1 MQQHLN
7 LFVTQFVTLY
17 ALLEPIGHLSLF
29 VALTGEQTIA
39 ERRRLAVL
47 SVGFAFLILIFF
59 AVLGQAL
66 LHAMGVSIRSFQ
78 IAGGLILFAFALTM
92 IFSEP
97 RRPTGVS
104 DDKSLTAFAIYPLA
118 TPTIAGP
125 GAILSVVLL
134 SDNNRHNYWDQ
145 GITLAVVAAMMG
157 VLLLTF
163 LAGDYITRIIGAS
176 GANLVRRIMGI
187 VIAAFSV
194 DVVLT
199 AIARWLN
206 LPPI

>member
-29 VALTGEQTIA
+29 VALTGEQTPS
-39 ERRRLAVL
+39 ERRRLALL
-47 SVGFAFLILIFF
+47 SVGFAFLILLFF

-66 LHAMGVSIRSFQ
+66 LHAMGISVLSFQ

-92 IFSEP
+92 IFTDP
-97 RRPTGVS
+97 KRPAGLA
-104 DDKSLTAFAIYPLA
+104 DDKALMALAVYPLA

-134 SDNNRHNYWDQ
+134 SDNNRHAYGEQ
-145 GITLAVVAAMMG
+145 IVTVAVVAAMMG
-157 VLLLTF
+157 VLLVTF
-163 LAGDYITRIIGAS
+163 LAGDYITRVIGRS

-199 AIARWLN
+199 AIARWLH